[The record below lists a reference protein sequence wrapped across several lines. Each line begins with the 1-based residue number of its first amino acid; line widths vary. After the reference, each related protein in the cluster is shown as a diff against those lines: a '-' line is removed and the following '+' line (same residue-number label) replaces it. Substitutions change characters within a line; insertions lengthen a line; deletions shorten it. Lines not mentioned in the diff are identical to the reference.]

1 MLEYPFM
8 KFAVYYIREVLIVLL
23 STLIVIVYLWKDN
36 QAKSL
41 EVELTQYKSG
51 LEFQNAA
58 ILKEAEEHKRKLAE
72 LPKEITK
79 VKTRYKVIYENID
92 TWEGDKNASDC
103 ENALNF
109 MHSFDY

>member
-1 MLEYPFM
+1 MWLWWKE
-8 KFAVYYIREVLIVLL
+8 LIILGL
-23 STLIVIVYLWKDN
+23 TILVIGTYTWKDN
-36 QAKSL
+36 QVKTLKL
-41 EVELTQYKSG
+41 ELAEYKFG

-79 VKTRYKVIYENID
+79 IKTKYEVIYAEISE
-92 TWEGDKNASDC
+92 WEGDKNVSDC

-109 MHSFDY
+109 MHSFNY